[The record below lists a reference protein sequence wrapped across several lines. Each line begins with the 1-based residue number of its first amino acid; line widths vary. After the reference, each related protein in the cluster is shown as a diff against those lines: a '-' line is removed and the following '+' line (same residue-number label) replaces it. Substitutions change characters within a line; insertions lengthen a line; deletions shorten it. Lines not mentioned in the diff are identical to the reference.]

1 MKKAD
6 NFDAKQWLVENKI
19 TFQSRLNENNVSDII
34 SALVEKENIIVNN
47 IKDTI
52 KQDPESTEQDIK
64 QFIKDDGYEYVQH
77 LIPTPSKYSGD
88 WKAEV
93 DKYDNII
100 NKWVEKVYSKYFKK

>member
-1 MKKAD
+1 MD
-6 NFDAKQWLVENKI
+6 NFDLKKYLVENKA
-19 TFQSRLNENNVSDII
+19 TTQSRLNENSMSDVI
-34 SALVEKENIIVNN
+34 STLVEKENIIVDN

-52 KQDPESTEQDIK
+52 EQDPESTEQDIK

-93 DKYDNII
+93 DKYDDII
-100 NKWVEKVYSKYFKK
+100 NKWVEKVYSRYFKK

>member
-1 MKKAD
+1 MNDFDLKKY
-6 NFDAKQWLVENKI
+6 LIENKA
-19 TFQSRLNENNVSDII
+19 TTQSRLNENSMSDII
-34 SALVEKENIIVNN
+34 STLVEKENIIVDN

-93 DKYDNII
+93 DKYDDII
-100 NKWVEKVYSKYFKK
+100 NKWVEKVYSRYFKK